1 MMDAKERIARRV
13 AQEVEPGTLV
23 NLGIGLPSMVAN
35 FIPAEAGVFFQ
46 AENGVIGM
54 GARPP
59 EGMEDPD
66 LTDAGGGFITA
77 VPGAA
82 SMDSAFS
89 FGLIRGGHID
99 LTVLGGLQVDEKGR
113 LANWKIPGA
122 MVPGMGGAMDLAT
135 GARRVIVAMTH
146 EARGTAKL
154 VRECA
159 LPVTSER
166 PVDLIV
172 TELAV
177 LRPDAEGLRVVEMT
191 EGVSMEALEAVT
203 EARLVVN

>member
-13 AQEVEPGTLV
+13 AEEIEPGSLV
-23 NLGIGLPSMVAN
+23 NLGIGLPSQVAN
-35 FIPAEAGVFFQ
+35 FIPADAGVFFQ

-82 SMDSAFS
+82 SMDSSFS
-89 FGLIRGGHID
+89 FGLIRGGHVD
-99 LTVLGGLQVDEKGR
+99 VTVLGALQVDERGR

-135 GARRVIVAMTH
+135 GARKVIVAMIH
-146 EARGTAKL
+146 EARGVPKI
-154 VRECA
+154 VKECT
-159 LPVTSER
+159 LPLTSER

-172 TELAV
+172 TDRAV
-177 LRPDAEGLRVVEMT
+177 LRPVNGGLEVVEMT
-191 EGVSMEALEAVT
+191 EGVTMDALRAATDANLIEA
-203 EARLVVN
+203 